1 MPNKKRN
8 ISELETKL
16 NAKNAITASPKIKR
30 SITDVARKA
39 VTQQTLEQNARKTGR
54 PRSNVSEDAIMDAAS
69 KLLLTS
75 SVRDVS
81 IEAIAKK
88 AGVGKTTI
96 YRWWP
101 NKVAVILDAILDK
114 NTVNVDLVSGGSPQ
128 DMLVKHLERFV
139 RLMKGR
145 QGKIIAEILAEAQ
158 GDQETLNVFYDQFMA
173 SYEENLASII
183 DQGKQ
188 TGVFRKDLNTQMSVD
203 MIYGS
208 LFYHLMSNHSAIDTE
223 YADRFIMESLR
234 MVK

>member
-1 MPNKKRN
+1 MASAKQKQIKDNT
-8 ISELETKL
+8 ISQSIS
-16 NAKNAITASPKIKR
+16 AIPAY
-30 SITDVARKA
+30 ITDVKEHSAENRSPK
-39 VTQQTLEQNARKTGR
+39 KSGR
-54 PRSNVSEDAIMDAAS
+54 PRSHSSQGSILDSAA
-69 KLLLTS
+69 KLLLHA

-114 NTVNVDLVSGGSPQ
+114 NSLSLDVVAGGSPQ

-145 QGKIIAEILAEAQ
+145 NGKIIAEIFAEAQ
-158 GDQETLNVFYDQFMA
+158 GDAETLEVFYRHFMLK
-173 SYEENLASII
+173 YEDILANII
-183 DQGKQ
+183 EQGKEA
-188 TGVFRKDLNTQMSVD
+188 GEFRRALNTEMAVD

-208 LFYHLMSNHSAIDTE
+208 LFYRLMSQTDTLP
-223 YADRFIMESLR
+223 ADFADHFIMEALR
-234 MVK
+234 LVK

>member
-8 ISELETKL
+8 TPELETKL
-16 NAKNAITASPKIKR
+16 NQKNAIEASPKVKR
-30 SITDVARKA
+30 SITDVAREA
-39 VTQQTLEQNARKTGR
+39 VTQKAMEQTARKTGR

-114 NTVNVDLVSGGSPQ
+114 HAPSVDLVSGGSPQ

-145 QGKIIAEILAEAQ
+145 NGKIISEILAEAQ
-158 GDQETLNVFYDQFMA
+158 GDQETLNVFYDQFMT

-183 DQGKQ
+183 DQGKK
-188 TGVFRKDLNTQMSVD
+188 TGVFRSDLNTEMSVD

-208 LFYHLMSNHSAIDTE
+208 LFYHLMSNHSAIDTN